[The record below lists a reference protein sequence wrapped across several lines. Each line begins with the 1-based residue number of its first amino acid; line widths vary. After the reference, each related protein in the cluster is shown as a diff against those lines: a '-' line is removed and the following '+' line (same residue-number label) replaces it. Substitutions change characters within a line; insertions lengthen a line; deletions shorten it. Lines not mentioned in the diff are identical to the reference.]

1 VFKRR
6 NPRNLRQKLVN
17 LVIPGG
23 GWGRS
28 ANYVMH
34 RLRRLPDTP
43 ERIARGISAGVAVSC
58 LPIFG
63 LHFLSA
69 AILALILRGN
79 VLASLLAT
87 FFGNPFT
94 FPLIAIGAME
104 IGSWLLGFETPA
116 KASEAVAAFG
126 AIWQELAANV
136 LAVFTPEPFHWEKL
150 SKFGWD
156 VFAPYMLGG
165 FIIALVCGPVSYFMS
180 LPVIRAYHARRMAR
194 LRRRFEQARNAE
206 RTE

>member
-6 NPRNLRQKLVN
+6 NPRNFRQWLVN
-17 LVIPGG
+17 MVVPGG

-28 ANYVMH
+28 ASYVMH

-43 ERIARGISAGVAVSC
+43 ERIARGIAAGVAVSC

-69 AILALILRGN
+69 AALALILRGN

-94 FPLIAIGAME
+94 FPLIAIGALE
-104 IGSWLLGFETPA
+104 IGSFLLGFDTPA
-116 KASEAVAAFG
+116 KASEAITAFG
-126 AIWQELAANV
+126 GIWGELARNF
-136 LAVFTPEPFHWEKL
+136 LAIFTPEPFHWEKL
-150 SKFGWD
+150 GKFGWD
-156 VFAPYMLGG
+156 IFAPYMLGG
-165 FIIALVCGPVSYFMS
+165 AIIACFCGPAGYFLS
-180 LPVIRAYHARRMAR
+180 LPVIRAYRARRMNK
-194 LRRRFEQARNAE
+194 LRERFEKARQQ
-206 RTE
+206 RPTE

>member
-1 VFKRR
+1 M
-6 NPRNLRQKLVN
+6 VN

-34 RLRRLPDTP
+34 RLRRLPDSP
-43 ERIARGISAGVAVSC
+43 ERIARGIAAGVGISC

-63 LHFLSA
+63 LHFVGA
-69 AILALILRGN
+69 ALISLIIRGN
-79 VLASLLAT
+79 ILASLLAT

-104 IGSWLLGFETPA
+104 LGSLLLGFDTPA

-126 AIWQELAANV
+126 AIWKELAANFFA
-136 LAVFTPEPFHWEKL
+136 LFTPEPFHWEKL
-150 SKFGWD
+150 AKFGWD

-165 FIIALVCGPVSYFMS
+165 AIIGLICGPIAYFLS
-180 LPVIRAYHARRMAR
+180 LPVIRAYRARRMAK
-194 LRRRFEQARNAE
+194 LRKRFEQVREADRAE
-206 RTE
+206 